1 MPGQTAVV
9 LGATGMIGEALVK
22 QLVTDP
28 NYSTVRILVRRSVN
42 YTEPKVEVFIV
53 DFSDLTD
60 LEQKLG
66 PGDHIFSCLGT
77 TLSKV
82 KGDQAEYR
90 KIDLEIPVNTAKL
103 GLKNGFKK
111 FLIITAVG
119 ANARSGN
126 AYIRLKG
133 EIEEALKQLNYPALH
148 IFQPSL
154 LMGDRKEFRLME
166 KIVQAVMPVF
176 SVLMFGGLK
185 KFKPIKGIE
194 VAEAMI
200 AAAKMEKT
208 GVFVHGYESI
218 KKLKR

>member
-1 MPGQTAVV
+1 MSGLTAVV

-22 QLVTDP
+22 QLITDP
-28 NYSTVRILVRRSVN
+28 NYSTIRLLVRRSVN
-42 YTEPKVEVFIV
+42 YTEPKVEVFVV

-66 PGDHIFSCLGT
+66 SGDHIFSCLGT

-82 KGDQAEYR
+82 KGDQSEYR

-119 ANARSGN
+119 SNARSGN
-126 AYIRLKG
+126 SYIRLKG
-133 EIEEALKQLNYPALH
+133 EIEEALKQLNYPILH

-166 KIVQAVMPVF
+166 KIIQAVMPVF
-176 SVLMFGGLK
+176 AILMVGGLK
-185 KFKPIKGIE
+185 KFKPIRGVE

-200 AAAKMEKT
+200 AAAKMKET
-208 GVFVHGYESI
+208 GIFVHGYESI
-218 KKLKR
+218 KELKR